1 MAAVQPQRYVAPPST
16 VPQQQ
21 TAAVGAANAPVNPA
35 AGVPD
40 LVEDKRADSFGN
52 LVAVRQYQRG
62 RLLGKVS
69 KRLLYRHLLFAF
81 RTHTLLFFLFS
92 THTSSNH
99 TGRICKMF
107 QVYSCWKE

>member
-16 VPQQQ
+16 IQQQ
-21 TAAVGAANAPVNPA
+21 PNATAVANAPVNPA

-40 LVEDKRADSFGN
+40 LVEDRRADSFGN

-69 KRLLYRHLLFAF
+69 KCISVEYNLSCTKLTNTSNISFSSLL
-81 RTHTLLFFLFS
+81 TTFS
-92 THTSSNH
+92 S
-99 TGRICKMF
+99 GWFCKMF
-107 QVYSCWKE
+107 QVYNRWKE

>member
-69 KRLLYRHLLFAF
+69 TRSLYRRYVFSISYS
-81 RTHTLLFFLFS
+81 HTLVLPIL
-92 THTSSNH
+92 
-99 TGRICKMF
+99 
-107 QVYSCWKE
+107 YSHFV

>member
-16 VPQQQ
+16 VPQQ
-21 TAAVGAANAPVNPA
+21 TAAAGAANAPVNPA

-69 KRLLYRHLLFAF
+69 K
-81 RTHTLLFFLFS
+81 
-92 THTSSNH
+92 
-99 TGRICKMF
+99 
-107 QVYSCWKE
+107 

>member
-16 VPQQQ
+16 IQQQ
-21 TAAVGAANAPVNPA
+21 PNAAAGVSAPVNPA

-40 LVEDKRADSFGN
+40 LVEDRRADSFGN

-69 KRLLYRHLLFAF
+69 KCTSFE
-81 RTHTLLFFLFS
+81 HTLSFTLF
-92 THTSSNH
+92 
-99 TGRICKMF
+99 
-107 QVYSCWKE
+107 Y